1 MLFVLGINPW
11 QCMMIPFSELVYD
24 QGCGKKFS
32 PYGFMHQIHKVCKH
46 NRLGSLSD

>member
-24 QGCGKKFS
+24 QGCGKNSAHMGLCTKFIRFV
-32 PYGFMHQIHKVCKH
+32 YTTVRKFI
-46 NRLGSLSD
+46 